1 MSGVTKMAW
10 DVMSGVTKTAWD
22 VLSGVANLCGMFCP
36 GCKKM
41 AWDVLSRDVLSG
53 SQLQLVVCYLAT
65 SVYCKLQELR
75 SEFSQGSGLIT
86 IYIICFH
93 NTILYHAR
101 IQRGTGVLTPSP
113 PPKITKL
120 LGSLDSLENYNAT

>member
-53 SQLQLVVCYLAT
+53 SRT
-65 SVYCKLQELR
+65 
-75 SEFSQGSGLIT
+75 LI
-86 IYIICFH
+86 
-93 NTILYHAR
+93 
-101 IQRGTGVLTPSP
+101 V
-113 PPKITKL
+113 
-120 LGSLDSLENYNAT
+120 

>member
-1 MSGVTKMAW
+1 MAWDVMSGVTKMAW

-53 SQLQLVVCYLAT
+53 SRQTQTNVESHVHLR
-65 SVYCKLQELR
+65 SVY
-75 SEFSQGSGLIT
+75 
-86 IYIICFH
+86 
-93 NTILYHAR
+93 
-101 IQRGTGVLTPSP
+101 SP
-113 PPKITKL
+113 
-120 LGSLDSLENYNAT
+120 DRA